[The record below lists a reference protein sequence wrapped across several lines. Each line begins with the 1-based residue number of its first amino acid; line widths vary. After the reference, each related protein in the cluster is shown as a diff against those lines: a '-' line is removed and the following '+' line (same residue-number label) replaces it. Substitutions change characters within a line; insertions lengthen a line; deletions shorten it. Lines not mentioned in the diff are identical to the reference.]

1 VTAQAA
7 VAGGLAFLAA
17 AQRPDGEV
25 PVYATTDRSMGSGLA
40 LDPSIFPT
48 ALAAQCLASAGLSA
62 HPVAERARAFLLAEM
77 DRHGLWR
84 HWTRAHSHHGQLPPD
99 LDDTSCAAQA
109 LAAAGVT
116 LPDNRRLMLANRTR
130 QGLFHTWVIPRLRGL
145 GRGQAAV
152 TLRQLRHPLM
162 LFLFFRKTSA
172 RPGDIDAVVNANV
185 LHCLGRFDGDGM
197 VADWLVQQL
206 RDGAESRCDKWY
218 DNPIVVRYFLSR
230 ALAPLA
236 AEAGA
241 LIVERSRAAEPADA
255 LEAALLVS
263 ALLDWKAEV
272 PPSLIDALVAAQRPS
287 GAWPAA
293 ALYHGGRARLRGG
306 GFAAPHPDTP
316 HWGSEALTTA
326 FAIEA
331 LARRQRAQGE

>member
-1 VTAQAA
+1 M
-7 VAGGLAFLAA
+7 
-17 AQRPDGEV
+17 R
-25 PVYATTDRSMGSGLA
+25 SGLV

-48 ALAAQCLASAGLSA
+48 ALTAQCLASAGLSA

-84 HWTRAHSHHGQLPPD
+84 HWTRAHPHHGQLPPD
-99 LDDTSCAAQA
+99 LDDTSCAVQA
-109 LAAAGVT
+109 LAAAGMA

-130 QGLFHTWVIPRLRGL
+130 QGLFQTWVIPRLGL
-145 GRGQAAV
+145 GRQSAA
-152 TLRQLRHPLM
+152 TLRQLRHPLI

-172 RPGDIDAVVNANV
+172 RPGDVDAVVNANV
-185 LHCLGRFDGDGM
+185 LHCLGRFEGDGA

-206 RDGAESRCDKWY
+206 REGAESRCDKWY
-218 DNPIVVRYFLSR
+218 DNPIIVRYFLSR
-230 ALAPLA
+230 ALAPVA

-241 LIVERSRAAEPADA
+241 LIVERSRAAEPANA

-263 ALLDWKAEV
+263 ALLDWKAKV
-272 PPSLIDALVAAQRPS
+272 PASLIDGLIAAQLPS

-331 LARRQRAQGE
+331 LARWHRAQGG